1 MSNELGANHPRTAK
15 FSLVVAVITSTLIGV
30 IVSTVLLIFRNQYP
44 SLFVGDEEVIILV
57 KELTP
62 ILALSIVISNVQ
74 PVLSGNP
81 SNYLKIKTRSFR
93 FDSVSGFLVLIIS
106 YMVSLLA

>member
-1 MSNELGANHPRTAK
+1 MRVSNELGANHPRTAK

-62 ILALSIVISNVQ
+62 ILALSIVINNVQ

-81 SNYLKIKTRSFR
+81 SNYLKIKTCSF
-93 FDSVSGFLVLIIS
+93 GL
-106 YMVSLLA
+106 

>member
-1 MSNELGANHPRTAK
+1 MRVSNELGANHPRTAK

-30 IVSTVLLIFRNQYP
+30 IVSTVLLIFRNKYP

-62 ILALSIVISNVQ
+62 ILALSIVINNVQ

-81 SNYLKIKTRSFR
+81 FLKTKTRLFG

-106 YMVSLLA
+106 HI